1 MKRPYPYQSESRQ
14 ASQSALI
21 VFAIIYVGVFFS
33 TLFVH
38 NGFIARPFRQSHGP
52 APPLSGRKDAQI
64 PKEKVSRQT
73 TYDGRPSAVLGEITD
88 GETITS
94 MLLGEIPFPADTEA
108 QRLRF
113 QPGTLNLTQA
123 HTLRH
128 CYADPIYQ
136 SHYPSSDRQ
145 VTSVS
150 DYYKLLYLLIPKAGS
165 STGRWIMENVL
176 RGGNVGLNPAGDDL
190 IRKYRNYT
198 VLTFVRD
205 PLDRFYS
212 QYDELFLRYGPWMQ
226 KKEGRAWKGLKRFR
240 HPYPYLYENMTV
252 WEDYQS
258 LFCPLH
264 KVNDV
269 DHTTQWCSMQQ
280 TKDNGPLA
288 SRFERFVWDYN
299 GVSPW
304 DLVRKHHLRRA
315 EQTTFASSLLIFTFL
330 FCPST
335 FICKYL
341 ISPTRIQADRGEC

>member
-38 NGFIARPFRQSHGP
+38 NGFIARPFRQTHGP
-52 APPLSGRKDAQI
+52 APPLSGKDAQI
-64 PKEKVSRQT
+64 PKESIAK
-73 TYDGRPSAVLGEITD
+73 YDERPSAVLGEITD

-94 MLLGEIPFPADTEA
+94 MLLGEIQFSADTKA

-212 QYDELFLRYGPWMQ
+212 QYDEVFLRFGPWMK
-226 KKEGRAWKGLKRFR
+226 KKEGRAWKGMKRFK
-240 HPYPYLYENMTV
+240 HPYPYLYENMSV
-252 WEDYQS
+252 WEDYQNS
-258 LFCPLH
+258 FCPLH
-264 KVNDV
+264 KLHDV
-269 DHTTQWCSMQQ
+269 DHTTQWCSLQQ
-280 TKDNGPLA
+280 THDNGTLA
-288 SRFERFVWDYN
+288 TRFERFVWDYN

-304 DLVRKHHLRRA
+304 DLVSIIINLGSGQIILVSSILILRYV
-315 EQTTFASSLLIFTFL
+315 SSSI
-330 FCPST
+330 ST
-335 FICKYL
+335 CKYL
-341 ISPTRIQADRGEC
+341 ISPTRIRVDRGEW